1 MRTMVDLVG
10 DVLELDENQIKT
22 LAEAVVMYGQKNS
35 LGNKLEFYISTALK
49 EEGQRQ
55 REFEESLKQ
64 AKHSVYYGA

>member
-64 AKHSVYYGA
+64 ANPSVYYGA

>member
-10 DVLELDENQIKT
+10 DVLELDDGQIKT
-22 LAEAVVMYGQKNS
+22 LAESIVMFGSKNN
-35 LGNKLEFYISTALK
+35 LGSKFEFYISTALK

-64 AKHSVYYGA
+64 AKRAVYYGA